1 MPIEPSVRISE
12 TQIIRR
18 EEGATSQQ
26 KQKKKQTPTNQTQ
39 QQEKEKSGKIDIK
52 I

>member
-18 EEGATSQQ
+18 EEETTS
-26 KQKKKQTPTNQTQ
+26 KQKKKETPKKQVRPKE
-39 QQEKEKSGKIDIK
+39 QEKTGKIDIK

>member
-18 EEGATSQQ
+18 EEETAS
-26 KQKKKQTPTNQTQ
+26 KQKKKETPKKQVQ
-39 QQEKEKSGKIDIK
+39 PREQEKTGKIDIK